1 MFQVRGRKRCRE
13 GQAKKG
19 LPWVGAGA
27 SSSRLSRQW
36 VIRVSY
42 CFRVGWLG
50 PNSTVGGGGEGE
62 GGGWELGED
71 RDPTSDS
78 A

>member
-1 MFQVRGRKRCRE
+1 MIARTLYAGK
-13 GQAKKG
+13 
-19 LPWVGAGA
+19 VGVNLAY
-27 SSSRLSRQW
+27 
-36 VIRVSY
+36 IY

-62 GGGWELGED
+62 GGGWELGKD